1 MRRDAVFRR
10 TNTGP
15 DPTATTETREGGKGR
30 PTPTRKEAEAAAKAR
45 AKVPR
50 TRKDAA
56 RAARESRATRSAQV
70 REAMKTGDERYLP
83 PRDKGPQRRF
93 LRDLVDSRLC
103 MAELLLPLLVAI
115 MVTTAISQRLAS
127 GLWSGTIVLVGLD
140 SALLVFRVRRELRKR
155 FPGESTRGAIVY
167 ALMRSMQLRWLRM
180 PRRMVKLGATL
191 PDRY

>member
-10 TNTGP
+10 TKTGP

-155 FPGESTRGAIVY
+155 FPGESTRGAIIY

>member
-10 TNTGP
+10 TKTGP

-155 FPGESTRGAIVY
+155 FPGESTRGAIIY
-167 ALMRSMQLRWLRM
+167 ALMRSIQLRWLRM

>member
-10 TNTGP
+10 TKTGP

-45 AKVPR
+45 AQVPR

-155 FPGESTRGAIVY
+155 FPGESTRGAIIY
-167 ALMRSMQLRWLRM
+167 ALMRSIQLRWLRM